1 MDNDMRIKIIERFDS
16 YYAGINNKGSFLLA
30 FNTFFIGLVVVNYKN
45 LLSSVIDNL
54 KCYLCGII
62 VIIVF
67 SFISSIFF
75 TIKAIVPYFGSEN
88 INRKKS
94 CWFFYD
100 IATDDKETFFNR
112 INNYTADDIASDLNN
127 QIFELSVGLKKK
139 HEDVKIALIFDCIII
154 CMFVILFFF
163 IKG

>member
-1 MDNDMRIKIIERFDS
+1 M
-16 YYAGINNKGSFLLA
+16 
-30 FNTFFIGLVVVNYKN
+30 V
-45 LLSSVIDNL
+45 
-54 KCYLCGII
+54 
-62 VIIVF
+62 
-67 SFISSIFF
+67 
-75 TIKAIVPYFGSEN
+75 
-88 INRKKS
+88 
-94 CWFFYD
+94 FYD